1 MPQELLIYLD
11 ANIFIHALEPATDE
25 ERPRSNL
32 LLKMMAIE
40 KGTKPNFFMTSELTF
55 GELWV
60 GAYKTQNKFL
70 IKEYDRISISGG
82 VIDVRPVALSIIRN
96 AAKLRAQNV
105 GLRTPDAIHL
115 ATALDNGCTHFLTS
129 DLRIKGAVHN
139 TDGTSTL
146 KTTGPELIIIRPD
159 TSTIEQLSVA
169 LEANA

>member
-1 MPQELLIYLD
+1 MPQEPLIYLD
-11 ANIFIHALEPATDE
+11 ANIFIHALEPAAAE

-32 LLKMMAIE
+32 LLKLMAIE
-40 KGTKPNFFMTSELTF
+40 KGTKPNFFVTSELTF

-60 GAYKTQNKFL
+60 GAYKTQNTFL
-70 IKEYDRISISGG
+70 IKEYDRISMSDA

-96 AAKLRAQNV
+96 VAILRAQNA

-115 ATALDNGCTHFLTS
+115 ATALENGCTYFLTS
-129 DLRIKGAVHN
+129 DLRIKGAFHN
-139 TDGTSTL
+139 TNGTSML
-146 KTTGPELIIIRPD
+146 KTTGPELIVIRPD